1 MNDSTDF
8 IALLQLPL
16 KLFSGQSVTAV
27 RHSAQLPEAIVGDTS
42 TGWVEVPEGAV
53 LAEVVIDG
61 DTPTNRVLRMAIF
74 TDKNI
79 LEQIEQKA

>member
-1 MNDSTDF
+1 MNTTD
-8 IALLQLPL
+8 IYASIQLPL
-16 KLFSGQSVTAV
+16 TLSSGQTITAV
-27 RHSAQLPEAIVGDTS
+27 RPSDQLPEAIAGDAA

-53 LAEVVIDG
+53 LAEVVLDG
-61 DTPTNRVLRMAIF
+61 EKPTNRVLRMAIF